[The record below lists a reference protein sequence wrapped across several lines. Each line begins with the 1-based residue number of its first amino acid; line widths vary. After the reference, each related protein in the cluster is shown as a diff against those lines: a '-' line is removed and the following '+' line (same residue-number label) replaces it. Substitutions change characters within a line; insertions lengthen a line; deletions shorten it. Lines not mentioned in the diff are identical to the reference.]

1 MKIAV
6 LGTGMVGR
14 TIAAKLTTLGHD
26 VALGTR
32 DRDASL
38 ARIPPQGQTS
48 LADWLA
54 SHEAITLTD
63 LASAAAHGEW
73 VIFALNGKGTFDGL
87 TAAGADAIGDKIVVD
102 ISNPLEFSH
111 ATCRRACSFPT
122 PIRWPRSIQ
131 RLLPNARVVK
141 TLNTVNANVM
151 VDPAK
156 VADGNHTMFVCGNDP
171 EARSAVARFLETEFG
186 WRDVMDLGDLTA
198 ARGMEASL
206 HLWLKLWGAVGHPG
220 FGIKV
225 VR

>member
-73 VIFALNGKGTFDGL
+73 VIFALNGKGTFEGL

-102 ISNPLEFSH
+102 ISNPLEFARDMPPSLFVSNTDSL
-111 ATCRRACSFPT
+111 AET
-122 PIRWPRSIQ
+122 IQ